1 MGTMLEK
8 ALLDP
13 AAVYI
18 EPENLL
24 NEEGLTREEK
34 IAILQRWEFD
44 ARELS
49 VAEEENM
56 AGGPPN
62 RLGAVLRALRQLDS
76 GPAEKPSAPTKHG
89 GSP

>member
-1 MGTMLEK
+1 MGISLEK

-13 AAVYI
+13 AAVFP
-18 EPENLL
+18 EPEKVLD
-24 NEEGLTREEK
+24 EEDLTREEK

-62 RLGAVLRALRQLDS
+62 RLGAILRTLRQLDT
-76 GPAEKPSAPTKHG
+76 GNKLNKSAPTKQG
-89 GSP
+89 G